1 MRLASLLLSK
11 KGMMNVTSDEMGRR
25 GQILEIHKM
34 SAIIGLFALAMCGR
48 LWSCAPVTD
57 GRVASAGM
65 DAGTAISPDSAELE
79 YDSGSTDD
87 VIRNEES
94 RRMAAD
100 KASIEEEVQ
109 DIDHILLLGFDRSS
123 KLPGRTDSIMI
134 AAARYKTG
142 DMGVMSIPRD
152 LWVDIPG
159 ADPGRINKVF
169 RVGRMLHGKGGGRK
183 LMKNVIL
190 DELGIR
196 IDYTAAVDFS
206 GFASVVDLLGGI
218 KVDVACPIVDNFIS
232 QKAKAGYEH
241 FSVNAGSRLM
251 DGRTALLFSRS
262 RHGRTDLDRAR
273 RQQAVLLGLKERIA
287 SIDVLLKLPSLWDE
301 LKKYIA
307 TDLEISAAARLAH
320 LASCAEADKIHG
332 LVLAEPI
339 VYGWRTPDGKSVL
352 RLNRERFDQARDAL
366 FDSPP
371 PGAKTTGICRAPNV
385 ALNWKELARKRKERL
400 KSKTSRTAGPRAD
413 AGLALTQ

>member
-1 MRLASLLLSK
+1 MLA
-11 KGMMNVTSDEMGRR
+11 
-25 GQILEIHKM
+25 
-34 SAIIGLFALAMCGR
+34 FALCGL
-48 LWSCAPVTD
+48 LWGCAPVTD
-57 GRVASAGM
+57 GRVASAAM
-65 DAGTAISPDSAELE
+65 DAGTATPPDSVEVP

-87 VIRNEES
+87 GIRNEES
-94 RRMAAD
+94 TSMPAD
-100 KASIEEEVQ
+100 MASIEETAQ

-123 KLPGRTDSIMI
+123 RLPGRTDSIMI

-169 RVGRMLHGKGGGRK
+169 RVGSMLHGKGGGRK
-183 LMKNVIL
+183 LMRKVIL

-206 GFASVVDLLGGI
+206 GFARIVDLLGGI
-218 KVDVACPIVDNFIS
+218 KVDVACPIIDNFIS
-232 QKAKAGYEH
+232 QKAKTGYEH
-241 FSVNAGSRLM
+241 LSVNAGSRLM

-273 RQQAVLLGLKERIA
+273 RQQAVLVGLKKRIA
-287 SIDVLLKLPSLWDE
+287 SVDILLKLPSLWDE
-301 LKKYIA
+301 LRKYIA

-320 LASCAEADKIHG
+320 LAGRAEADKIHG
-332 LVLAEPI
+332 LVLKEPI

-352 RLNRERFDQARDAL
+352 RLNRARFDQARDAL

-371 PGAKTTGICRAPNV
+371 PGSKTNGICRAPNV
-385 ALNWKELARKRKERL
+385 ALNWKELVLKRKERV
-400 KSKTSRTAGPRAD
+400 KHKVPIAAGPRAD
-413 AGLALTQ
+413 AGPASTQ